1 MISAALEK
9 FVRNQAVE
17 RVYFAHAVNPPPDLA
32 YLVNF
37 PRISLTLNGID
48 AMDLEQSGS
57 IREMKIHSGE
67 AVAIPP
73 NCWNR
78 PHWTGSA
85 TVLNILVGQKQLGLS
100 LTSYNGDGTT
110 LPRGNKA
117 VIPGLISSAERH
129 LVHALLETERRRDA
143 TAAPAIL
150 NALLRSLLDALQQP
164 APATTSKTAVAHEAI
179 AIYLQQNFAFPLT
192 RVGVADHFHISPG
205 HVSRLFRREGLA
217 GFNEYLNRV
226 RIDRAK
232 FLLRKHPLSLD
243 EIAVK
248 CGYSDTAY
256 FCRVFKRLTKTTPT
270 VYRNQ
275 D

>member
-1 MISAALEK
+1 MICAALKK
-9 FVRNQAVE
+9 FTRSGVITHVH
-17 RVYFAHAVNPPPDLA
+17 FAHAENPPPDLA

-37 PRISLTLNGID
+37 PRISVTLDGVD
-48 AMDLEQSGS
+48 VMDLELAAS
-57 IREMKIHSGE
+57 IHKLEIRAGE
-67 AVAIPP
+67 AVVIPP
-73 NCWNR
+73 NTWNR
-78 PHWTGSA
+78 PYWMGRA

-100 LTSYNGDGTT
+100 LTSYNGDGTEP
-110 LPRGNKA
+110 PRGNKA
-117 VIPGLISSAERH
+117 VIPGAISGTERQ
-129 LVHALLETERRRDA
+129 LVQALLDSGRRRNA
-143 TAAPAIL
+143 AAAPSIVT
-150 NALLRSLLDALQQP
+150 ALLYSLLDALQQP
-164 APATTSKTAVAHEAI
+164 APALASKTAVAQEAI

-192 RVGVADHFHISPG
+192 RTGVADHFQLSPG

-270 VYRNQ
+270 NYRNL

>member
-1 MISAALEK
+1 MISAALGK
-9 FVRNQAVE
+9 FVRNQAVQ
-17 RVYFAHAVNPPPDLA
+17 RVYFAHAVSPPLDLA

-37 PRISLTLNGID
+37 PRISITLDGMD
-48 AMDLEQSGS
+48 VMDLEQGGS
-57 IREMKIHSGE
+57 LREMKVYAGG
-67 AVAIPP
+67 AVVIPP

-100 LTSYNGDGTT
+100 LTSSTGDGATP
-110 LPRGNKA
+110 PRGNKA
-117 VIPGLISSAERH
+117 VIPGAISGTERH
-129 LVHALLETERRRDA
+129 LVQALLETERRRDA
-143 TAAPAIL
+143 IAAPAIL
-150 NALLRSLLDALQQP
+150 NALLHSLLDALLQP
-164 APATTSKTAVAHEAI
+164 APAATNKTAVAHEAI

-192 RVGVADHFHISPG
+192 RVGVADHFHLSPG
-205 HVSRLFRREGLA
+205 HVSRLFRQEGLT

-248 CGYSDTAY
+248 CGYSDTGY

-275 D
+275 E